1 MIAVRIL
8 AFLAGFAVVVW
19 VGWSAIKI
27 VVVPRGEQVRLGR
40 WVFLVVR
47 EVFEFVARRTR
58 TYEGYDRIMARYGP
72 SALLVLPM
80 VWALGMF
87 VAFIPMYWALGT
99 SWREALIA
107 SGSSYTTLGFDRPE
121 PLAAQMLCFAEALIG
136 LGLVALLISYLPA
149 LYTEFARRE
158 AEVVKLE
165 TRAGSPPRADTFL
178 IRIHRIRG
186 LDYFADAWEDWEQ
199 WFVELEE
206 SHTSQPAMAFF
217 RSPRPNSSWITAAG
231 AVMDT
236 AAISISCLEIDP
248 NPQAQVMIRSGFLAL
263 RAIATFF
270 HLPYDPDP
278 APDAPISIIRDEFD
292 ELMATLTE
300 AGLPVKADLDQAWRD
315 YAGWRVNYDEPL
327 LRLCA
332 LVSAPPAPWS
342 SDRVEYLGGVR
353 AVRLGRGQGPVERD

>member
-1 MIAVRIL
+1 M
-8 AFLAGFAVVVW
+8 
-19 VGWSAIKI
+19 
-27 VVVPRGEQVRLGR
+27 Q
-40 WVFLVVR
+40 
-47 EVFEFVARRTR
+47 
-58 TYEGYDRIMARYGP
+58 
-72 SALLVLPM
+72 
-80 VWALGMF
+80 
-87 VAFIPMYWALGT
+87 
-99 SWREALIA
+99 
-107 SGSSYTTLGFDRPE
+107 
-121 PLAAQMLCFAEALIG
+121 ALIG

-149 LYTEFARRE
+149 LYAAFSKRE

-165 TRAGSPPRADTFL
+165 SRAGGPPSADTFL

-186 LDYFADAWEDWEQ
+186 LEYFADAWVDWEQ

-217 RSPRPNSSWITAAG
+217 RSPRPHSSWITAAG

-236 AAISISCLEIDP
+236 AAITLSCLEIDK
-248 NPQAQVMIRSGFLAL
+248 NPQAQIMIRSGFLAL
-263 RAIATFF
+263 RAISSQF

-278 APDAPISIIRDEFD
+278 APDAPISVTRDEFD
-292 ELMATLTE
+292 ELMATLAE

-315 YAGWRVNYDEPL
+315 WAGWRVNYDEPL

-353 AVRLGRGQGPVERD
+353 AVRLGRAGPVEDD